1 MNSRILIPMALIIL
15 LPIQFIYAQPQ
26 GYTLIYSPARAYYVD
41 WMNVK
46 AVYMKEDGEKLYF
59 YIEYYGAIPSSG
71 EYYRG
76 ALIYIDAD
84 RNPRTGEINEIR
96 GEPGGVLGADY
107 FIHFRLSGDSSIWKA
122 SLSKW
127 NDTSENWDYNI
138 KELTPNMRYGS
149 NYMEIWVDKRDIG
162 YTQNGI
168 DFYIVTWSG
177 VNAIPGADLSYTIGS
192 SIKKIKIDGD
202 PSDWG
207 SISPLVTFPP
217 RYIDPPELEVSS
229 IYVANDDENLYFRI
243 DTRGKPTTRVNGGKL
258 YRYFF
263 VDLDTDN
270 NDNTGHK
277 WFGGAEFIID
287 ASFIANLSKEA
298 HVEYCRYDNWNWY
311 SIENSGDFNDIFE
324 FRIPLSPLGLSS
336 GQTIGILIEGWGG
349 LEYSGHLTYP
359 PNITPSQ
366 PQHETIPPFPPEQ
379 ESPVT
384 KTSSDILYLL
394 PILLLVIPLL
404 FIYRRRSEE
413 KKEEEIVRILL
424 SE

>member
-1 MNSRILIPMALIIL
+1 MNSRIPIPMALIIL

-71 EYYRG
+71 EYERSAY
-76 ALIYIDAD
+76 IYIDAD

-107 FIHFRLSGDSSIWKA
+107 FIYFRLSGDSSIWEA

-127 NDTSENWDYNI
+127 NDTWYYIKDGYYIRDWHYI

-168 DFYIVTWSG
+168 DFYIDTYSVVNVILSV

-263 VDLDTDN
+263 VGLDTDN

-277 WFGGAEFIID
+277 WYGGAEFIID

-311 SIENSGDFNDIFE
+311 NIENSGDFNDIFE

-336 GQTIGILIEGWGG
+336 GQTIGILIEGRGV
-349 LEYSGHLTYP
+349 L
-359 PNITPSQ
+359 NILA
-366 PQHETIPPFPPEQ
+366 I
-379 ESPVT
+379 
-384 KTSSDILYLL
+384 
-394 PILLLVIPLL
+394 
-404 FIYRRRSEE
+404 
-413 KKEEEIVRILL
+413 
-424 SE
+424 